1 MNKSNQ
7 LSEKQFLFFT
17 INYIVGFGF
26 ITTITSVIKTG
37 YYGLIIF
44 LLTALIS
51 LAVVLVFSRLGN
63 EFPNEYGG
71 SYLYAKKAFKKHF
84 AFFQGWNQFI

>member
-1 MNKSNQ
+1 M
-7 LSEKQFLFFT
+7 
-17 INYIVGFGF
+17 
-26 ITTITSVIKTG
+26 
-37 YYGLIIF
+37 
-44 LLTALIS
+44 TALIS

-63 EFPNEYGG
+63 EFLNEYGG

>member
-1 MNKSNQ
+1 MFSQ
-7 LSEKQFLFFT
+7 LT
-17 INYIVGFGF
+17 ILLVLVLLPQLQVSLN
-26 ITTITSVIKTG
+26 G

-71 SYLYAKKAFKKHF
+71 SYLYAKKAFK
-84 AFFQGWNQFI
+84 

>member
-1 MNKSNQ
+1 MFSQ
-7 LSEKQFLFFT
+7 LT
-17 INYIVGFGF
+17 ILLVLVLLPQLQV
-26 ITTITSVIKTG
+26 SLTG

-84 AFFQGWNQFI
+84 AFFLGWNQFI